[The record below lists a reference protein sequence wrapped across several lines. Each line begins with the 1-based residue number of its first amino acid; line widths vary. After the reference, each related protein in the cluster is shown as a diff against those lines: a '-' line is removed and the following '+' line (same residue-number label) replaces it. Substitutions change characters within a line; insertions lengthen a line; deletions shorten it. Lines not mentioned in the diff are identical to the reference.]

1 MQQDIATVRE
11 HYNANAEREWSRL
24 DEHPFEF
31 IFTTHMMEQYI
42 REGDRILD
50 IGGGPGRYAIHFA
63 KRGCDVTLVDL
74 SEENVRV
81 ALEKA
86 KEANV
91 SIRAMV
97 ANCLALDPQAL
108 GEFDHVF
115 LMGPL
120 YHLLNPDDQKAA
132 VETALSHLKTGGLFY
147 ASFILAFGALIFD
160 LKNGGNIVR
169 DSTNPET
176 RSLIDEI
183 VNGEDYRGQA
193 FTRVCLTNQRNILP
207 FMEQFPLEKL
217 HLFGQEGILAP
228 NEAELLQRDQ
238 EEIDCWIEI
247 AKKYLDMP
255 ELLSYSEHAMYIGK
269 KC

>member
-1 MQQDIATVRE
+1 MQQDITTVRE

-31 IFTTHMMEQYI
+31 IFTTHMMEQYV

-81 ALEKA
+81 ALDKA

-97 ANCLALDPQAL
+97 ANCLALDPQTL

-120 YHLLNPDDQKAA
+120 YHLLDPADQKSA
-132 VETALSHLKTGGLFY
+132 VEIALSHLKLGGILY
-147 ASFILAFGALIFD
+147 VSFIQVFAGILFS
-160 LKNGGNIVR
+160 LKNKGTIVPV
-169 DSTNPET
+169 STDPTANV
-176 RSLIDEI
+176 LIDDVI
-183 VNGEDYRGQA
+183 NGNDYCGPA
-193 FTRVCLTNQRNILP
+193 FTKACFTHSRNILP

-247 AKKYLDMP
+247 AKKYLDLP

-269 KC
+269 KL

>member
-31 IFTTHMMEQYI
+31 IFTTHMMEQYV

-81 ALEKA
+81 ALDKA

-97 ANCLALDPQAL
+97 ANCLALDPQTL

-120 YHLLNPDDQKAA
+120 YHLLDPADQKSA
-132 VETALSHLKTGGLFY
+132 VEIALSHLKLGGILY
-147 ASFILAFGALIFD
+147 VSFIQVFAGILFS
-160 LKNGGNIVR
+160 LKNKGTIVPV
-169 DSTNPET
+169 STDPTANV
-176 RSLIDEI
+176 LIDDVI
-183 VNGEDYRGQA
+183 NGNDYCGPA
-193 FTRVCLTNQRNILP
+193 FTKACFTHSRNILP

-247 AKKYLDMP
+247 AKKYLDLP

-269 KC
+269 KL